1 MTFPSLPLP
10 KAADGTTPEMP
21 LLGFGT
27 WQIRGDSAYRAVR
40 DALEAGY
47 RHLDTATMYGNEAEV
62 GRALKDSGV
71 PRDEVFVTTK
81 LPPERAGKE
90 RATLDASLKALGV
103 DALDLWL
110 IHWPPNRGKS
120 VKVWREFL
128 AARDA
133 GLIRAAGVSNFGIDE
148 IDELFAATGE
158 RPAVNQIRF
167 GPTLWDPAEVGA
179 HRERRRGLFAVQ
191 DHQPARPG
199 ADRHRHRT
207 RRRPG
212 PGGAALAHPARD
224 RGHPEVTDPG
234 AHRAQRRRRRLRPD
248 RRRDGGDRRAVAK
261 AALITS
267 RFRADS
273 PILAAPCR

>member
-1 MTFPSLPLP
+1 MGAMTIPSLPLS

-27 WQIRGDSAYRAVR
+27 WQIRGDAAYQAVR

-81 LPPERAGKE
+81 LPPERAGQE
-90 RATLDASLKALGV
+90 RATLDASLRDLGL
-103 DALDLWL
+103 DAIDLWL
-110 IHWPPNRGKS
+110 IHWPPSRGRA
-120 VKVWREFL
+120 VGVWRQFL

-148 IDELFAATGE
+148 IDELFAETGE

-179 HRERRRGLFAVQ
+179 HRERGIVVEGYSPFKTTNLHDPVLTGIATAHGV
-191 DHQPARPG
+191 DPARVVLRWHIQHEIVVIPKSKTPERIARN
-199 ADRHRHRT
+199 ADVDGFALTGHEM
-207 RRRPG
+207 
-212 PGGAALAHPARD
+212 AAIDNL
-224 RGHPEVTDPG
+224 G
-234 AHRAQRRRRRLRPD
+234 RRRR
-248 RRRDGGDRRAVAK
+248 
-261 AALITS
+261 
-267 RFRADS
+267 
-273 PILAAPCR
+273 